1 MLQPHIQGIASRA
14 DETDKKLEHIARY
27 GKVWLLPYTKD
38 LSLWK
43 SKVNAD
49 LKSKYIHTKCLL
61 STDNSLIWKNQ
72 KKGVG

>member
-38 LSLWK
+38 WSLWK

-49 LKSKYIHTKCLL
+49 LKSKYFHTKCQALITLL
-61 STDNSLIWKNQ
+61 FEKNK